1 MIVPTD
7 RANRTTLIV
16 PTDLIALAALI
27 TIVPAGQT
35 TILGRR
41 TARSGLT
48 TIHDRQVDRSDLTTT
63 LDHRADLIV
72 LARPTTRIGQT
83 DLVAEAAAAT
93 GAATTQHIR
102 YW

>member
-16 PTDLIALAALI
+16 PVDLTALADLI
-27 TIVPAGQT
+27 TIVPAGQ
-35 TILGRR
+35 
-41 TARSGLT
+41 T